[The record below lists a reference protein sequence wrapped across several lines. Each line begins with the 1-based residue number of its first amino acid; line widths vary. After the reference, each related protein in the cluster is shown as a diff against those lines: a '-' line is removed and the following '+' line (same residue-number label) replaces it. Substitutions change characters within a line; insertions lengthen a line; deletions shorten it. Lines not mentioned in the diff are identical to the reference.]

1 LPAIIEAIKKGQM
14 QFIGGGSHKLV
25 TCNVKNVAEA
35 LILAEQSGKG
45 GQAYFITDGEQLV
58 FKDFIT
64 GYVATQGVVVPDKSV
79 SISVVKIMASIMEFD
94 NHRNDSQRLSSKN

>member
-1 LPAIIEAIKKGQM
+1 VLKENSNYFKTVSIRPPLIWGKGDPNTLPEIIEAIKKGQM

-58 FKDFIT
+58 LKT
-64 GYVATQGVVVPDKSV
+64 LLQNT
-79 SISVVKIMASIMEFD
+79 
-94 NHRNDSQRLSSKN
+94 